1 MIFWERSFRIAEDSR
16 FMKKTHKGLT
26 LIEVLVSI
34 TVFAIIS
41 LALVTSIIGIK
52 GIVNRQEE
60 YVRFEMAAYD
70 MNYYWDKY
78 GEAWAD
84 NYFGYTVVNNK
95 AYLEFKNGEV
105 VPTSDAKAPYWV
117 TFSYQDNKLF
127 ISIDSAE
134 RSYVSNLN
142 CGEVSQ

>member
-1 MIFWERSFRIAEDSR
+1 
-16 FMKKTHKGLT
+16 MKKTHKGLT

-78 GEAWAD
+78 GSSWSEK
-84 NYFGYTVVNNK
+84 YFGQIISENSNQEYIG
-95 AYLEFKNGEV
+95 YLEFKNGEV
-105 VPTSDAKAPYWV
+105 VPTTDDNAPYWV
-117 TFSYQDNKLF
+117 TFRYDDNKLI
-127 ISIDSAE
+127 ISIDSE
-134 RSYVSNLN
+134 DRSYISNLN